1 MMRLTI
7 RCFSLV
13 LALSAVCRAADFQA
27 KTADGQVI
35 QGEYLGT
42 EDGIVKIKTIY
53 GMVAIPSKDII
64 TLSALEAAPKP
75 DAPQP
80 VPQPSL
86 TPVITSNTDDSK
98 NAGLTF
104 KEPKGVAISSLL
116 ASRMPPIPEAVK
128 QHRIDL
134 VRQIRNFSDSS
145 DLSRNR
151 IIRQLQNFGLTAYP
165 FIEAA
170 YTGPND
176 LFDKVELLQAVALPH
191 HPYCAMIISTTHA
204 DAVSELGRIANS
216 PPPLPPEIL
225 TKDRNRT
232 PTRAQMQRN
241 MARLVRSLEG
251 YASIAGGPFNT
262 LFLLRVYKERY
273 GGESDPLLHDVMAD
287 RQRLATVVGD
297 LKNKADAWLPEDRP
311 MLIDLALPLHF
322 KKTDDLRE
330 VVQDLLKK
338 ILPDKH
344 PKWDAPEAEWVEW
357 WMKAKDEL
365 LKK

>member
-1 MMRLTI
+1 MPKVICLA
-7 RCFSLV
+7 FV
-13 LALSAVCRAADFQA
+13 LFMFAFCRAADFQA

-42 EDGIVKIKTIY
+42 ENGIVNIKTVY

-64 TLSALEAAPKP
+64 TLTALEAAPKP
-75 DAPQP
+75 EATGPTP
-80 VPQPSL
+80 APSL
-86 TPVITSNTDDSK
+86 TPVITTNTDASK
-98 NAGLTF
+98 NEGLTF
-104 KEPKGVAISSLL
+104 KEPKGVAMSSLL
-116 ASRMPPIPEAVK
+116 ASRMPRIPEALK
-128 QHRIDL
+128 QTRIEL

-145 DLSRNR
+145 DLSRNK
-151 IIRQLQNFGLTAYP
+151 IIRQLQNFGLMAYP

-176 LFDKVELLQAVALPH
+176 LFDKIELLQAVALPH
-191 HPYCAMIISTTHA
+191 HPYSAVMLESTHA
-204 DAVSELGRIANS
+204 DAMAELVRLATA

-241 MARLVRSLEG
+241 MARCVRSLEG

-262 LFLLRVYKERY
+262 LFLLKTYRERY
-273 GGESDPLLHDVMAD
+273 GGESDPLLHDVGAD
-287 RQRLATVVGD
+287 RVRLAMVAGD

-311 MLIDLALPLHF
+311 MLIDQALPLHF
-322 KKTDDLRE
+322 KKNEDLRD

-338 ILPDKH
+338 LIPDKH
-344 PKWDAPEAEWVEW
+344 PKWDAPESEWVEW
-357 WMKAKDEL
+357 WIKAKEEM